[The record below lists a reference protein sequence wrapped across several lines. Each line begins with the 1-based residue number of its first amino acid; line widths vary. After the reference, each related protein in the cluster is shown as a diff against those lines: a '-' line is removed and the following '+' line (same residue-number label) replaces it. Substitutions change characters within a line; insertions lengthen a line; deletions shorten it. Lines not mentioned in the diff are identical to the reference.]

1 MGFLDLFAM
10 CRQNLLRRK
19 GRTVLTALGVMI
31 GCIAIIIMVS
41 IGVASGESMEVMLQ
55 SMGDLTMIEVYG
67 YGQTPLNDD
76 AIEQMRA
83 MDNVVAATAKQY
95 CPFGY
100 TLSAGTN
107 DRYAQ
112 QWGYAQGLQVKAMED
127 IGYELLEGD
136 FPVAGMKEMQVVV
149 GQYFAYTF
157 MDTKRP
163 EGRNTVNRYVFDEN
177 GNLDTENIPE
187 PYFDPMGMK
196 MTLTIQV
203 DENKTIRRDVQ
214 VVGVMKEDNGRGYE
228 TSEGLVMDISDMQ
241 ALQEEVTKAQGFA
254 PSREAVKYDNAVVKV
269 NRIENLADVQDE
281 ITNLGFET
289 WSMESIREPMLEETN
304 RQQMVFGGLGAISLF
319 VAAIGI
325 MNTMVMSI
333 TERTREIGVMKALGC
348 YVKDIRR
355 IFLLEAG
362 CIGLLGGVSGV
373 LISLLIGFIMNLVSA
388 GAGSYLQGL
397 FQGMPLSSLS
407 GLWQA
412 VTTPG
417 SRISVIPVW
426 LVLAGLAISVAIGIV
441 SGFYPA
447 NKAVKIPAL
456 EAIRHE

>member
-10 CRQNLLRRK
+10 CRRNLLRRK
-19 GRTVLTALGVMI
+19 GRTILTALGVMI
-31 GCIAIIIMVS
+31 GCTAIIIMVS

-55 SMGDLTMIEVYG
+55 NMGDLTMIEIYG

-76 AIEQMRA
+76 ALDQIRA
-83 MDNVVAATAKQY
+83 MDHVVAATAKQY
-95 CPFGY
+95 CPFGFNLY
-100 TLSAGTN
+100 AGTN

-112 QWGYAQGLQVKAMED
+112 QWGYAQGVQVKAMED
-127 IGYELLEGD
+127 IGYELIEGD

-163 EGRNTVNRYVFDEN
+163 EGRNMINRYVFDEE

-196 MTLTIQV
+196 LKLTIYV
-203 DENKTIRRDVQ
+203 DENKSIEREVH

-228 TSEGLVMDISDMQ
+228 TTEGLVMDIADMQ
-241 ALQEEVTKAQGFA
+241 ALQTEMTKAQGFA
-254 PSREAVKYDNAVVKV
+254 PSREQVKYDNAIVKV
-269 NRIENLADVQDE
+269 DDIEHLAGVQDE

-362 CIGLLGGVSGV
+362 SIGLLGGVSGV
-373 LISLLIGFIMNLVSA
+373 LISLLIGFVMNLVSA
-388 GAGSYLQGL
+388 GAGSYMQGL

-426 LVLAGLAISVAIGIV
+426 LVLAGLGISVAIGV
-441 SGFYPA
+441 ASGFYPA

>member
-19 GRTVLTALGVMI
+19 ARTILTALGVMI
-31 GCIAIIIMVS
+31 GCTAIIIMVS
-41 IGVASGESMEVMLQ
+41 IGVGSAESMEVMLQ
-55 SMGDLTMIEVYG
+55 NMGDLTMIEVYG

-83 MDNVVAATAKQY
+83 MDHVVAATAKQY
-95 CPFGY
+95 CPFSY
-100 TLSAGTN
+100 RLYAGNN

-112 QWGYAQGLQVKAMED
+112 QWGYAQGLQTKAMED
-127 IGYELLEGD
+127 IGYELIDGT
-136 FPVAGMKEMQVVV
+136 FPVAGMKETQVVV

-157 MDTKRP
+157 LDTKRP
-163 EGRNTVNRYVFDEN
+163 EGRNQVDRYVFDAE

-196 MTLTIQV
+196 LKLEIYV
-203 DENKTIRRDVQ
+203 DENKSIERTVQ

-228 TSEGLVMDISDMQ
+228 TTEGLVMDIADMQ
-241 ALQEEVTKAQGFA
+241 ALQAEVTKAQGFA
-254 PSREAVKYDNAVVKV
+254 PSREQVKYDNAVVKV
-269 NRIENLADVQDE
+269 RDIERLADVQDE
-281 ITNLGFET
+281 IKNMGFET
-289 WSMESIREPMLEETN
+289 WSMESIREPMLEETK

-362 CIGLLGGVSGV
+362 CIGLIGGVAGI
-373 LISLLIGFIMNLVSA
+373 LISLLIGLIMNLVSA
-388 GAGSYLQGL
+388 GAGGL
-397 FQGMPLSSLS
+397 PLSA
-407 GLWQA
+407 LWQA
-412 VTTPG
+412 ATTPG

-426 LVLAGLAISVAIGIV
+426 LVLAGLGISVAIGIL

>member
-1 MGFLDLFAM
+1 MRFPDLFAM

-19 GRTVLTALGVMI
+19 GRTILTSLGVMI
-31 GCIAIIIMVS
+31 GCTAIIIMVS

-76 AIEQMRA
+76 AIEQMRT
-83 MDNVVAATAKQY
+83 MEHVVAATAKQY
-95 CPFGY
+95 CPFSY
-100 TLSAGTN
+100 TLGAGQN
-107 DRYAQ
+107 DRYTQ
-112 QWGYAQGLQVKAMED
+112 QWGYAQGMQVKAMPD

-136 FPVAGMKEMQVVV
+136 FPVAGTKELQVVV
-149 GQYFAYTF
+149 GQYFAYSF
-157 MDTKRP
+157 LDTKRP
-163 EGRNTVNRYVFDEN
+163 DGRNYVDRYVFDEE

-187 PYFDPMGMK
+187 PFFDPMGMK
-196 MTLTIQV
+196 LHMTIQI
-203 DENKTIRRDVQ
+203 DENKKLEKEVL

-241 ALQEEVTKAQGFA
+241 ALQEEITKAQGFA
-254 PSREAVKYDNAVVKV
+254 VSKEETKYDNAVVKV
-269 NRIENLADVQDE
+269 DDIENLAGVQDE
-281 ITNLGFET
+281 IKNLGFET

-355 IFLLEAG
+355 IFLMEAG
-362 CIGLLGGVSGV
+362 CIGLIGGAAGV
-373 LISLLIGFIMNLVSA
+373 LISLLIGFVMNLVSA
-388 GAGSYLQGL
+388 GAGSYMMGL

-417 SRISVIPVW
+417 SRISVIPGW
-426 LVLAGLAISVAIGIV
+426 LVLAGLCISIAIGLV

>member
-95 CPFGY
+95 CPFSY

-214 VVGVMKEDNGRGYE
+214 VVGIMKEDNGRGYE

-289 WSMESIREPMLEETN
+289 QSMESIREPMLEETN